1 MKIVAPVLL
10 AISGAGHR
18 AELVALHA
26 ITLNDFLAIP
36 FRQRVL
42 TPNGK
47 SAVEKN
53 DHHHQTQFFRH
64 GSSVKKLRC
73 RYIEKR
79 RIKKSFL
86 DPINPAKPH
95 NSDAR
100 WMMKWSTGLQSSS
113 VGRGYGNETTWPLA
127 PPVAATRPDNA
138 STTSRL
144 RLFHG
149 RAFRR
154 WLGSARTGRA

>member
-1 MKIVAPVLL
+1 IIRQGRADIDHHMKIVAPVLL

-18 AELVALHA
+18 AEFVALHA
-26 ITLNDFLAIP
+26 ITLNDFLATP

-64 GSSVKKLRC
+64 DSSVKKLRR
-73 RYIEKR
+73 RYVGKR
-79 RIKKSFL
+79 RIKKSCL
-86 DPINPAKPH
+86 DPINPAKSH

-100 WMMKWSTGLQSSS
+100 WMEAMEYWSSGVTASALIVGWQGLWQ
-113 VGRGYGNETTWPLA
+113 RDYLA
-127 PPVAATRPDNA
+127 ACAA
-138 STTSRL
+138 
-144 RLFHG
+144 
-149 RAFRR
+149 
-154 WLGSARTGRA
+154 